1 MKPIKLTLSAF
12 GPFDGTQEID
22 FRQLGVHKLFL
33 ISGPTGSGKTTIL
46 DAISFALYGDTSG
59 AERKATHMRSDY
71 ADRLTPTEVIYE
83 FAIGDR
89 AYKVKRNL
97 EYVRHSARGNKETR
111 EKANAYLWE
120 ITGSGG
126 DDGVLVA
133 TGLTEVTD
141 MSQRLLGF
149 NSSQFRQVVV
159 LPQGKFREL
168 LTAGSQSREEIL
180 KTLFGTEYYRRVE
193 EELKKASEAIRH
205 DREQLQ
211 ERRDILLEQSGVE
224 SSEELQDRKADI
236 DAGLQ
241 LLSDL
246 IGDTQ
251 RRYKEAEQ
259 DLKEG
264 QENQRKI
271 QEHTEAKSAIDELAL
286 KQDEHETKRR
296 TLGRA
301 RKALGLK
308 DVEDHFRD
316 RAKEAEDANAVLVDA
331 RLELGEAQQ
340 ENTKVEERHERAAVR
355 EATVEKLGQR
365 IQHMNRMLV
374 NVRSVDSARK
384 DALNAGLRKLRLE
397 EQEAATDLELR
408 RQLEE
413 AMGEHSIASRHRDDA
428 KEHLLKTRDEMTA
441 AKTAYESV
449 QQQWIDGQ
457 AAILSAE
464 LRDGVPCPVCGST
477 DHPSKAH
484 TDTELPERSTVQEAL
499 ETLQR
504 LERSENEARD
514 ALDKME
520 KAVSAAETQVAV
532 LRNVVGD
539 PVGKVLD
546 WEDRLTQATSALDLA
561 VEAAYKQYADFDP
574 SDSNIAP
581 LEDLSGDAEQRRNRI
596 RAEIARA
603 NAALASTESALRERL
618 TDSEQGM
625 ETELEV
631 SRRIEKAT
639 LLRER
644 INERIA
650 TAREHLQ
657 KAGNRL
663 ATAKAG
669 EKNATDDLRKK
680 TRIADES
687 RSRFQERLLEVGFV
701 DNDDYHSA
709 VLADEEIQELE
720 ESITEYDNDC
730 VGARQR
736 LTNAEKAVK
745 GVEEPDLDS
754 LHRTAEI
761 CRKEYEQ
768 TVLDKER
775 HDSALQD
782 TTRSVQQVGDAE
794 NEMRHL
800 EERFR
805 VVGTISQV
813 ANGQLGVKL
822 TFHRFVL
829 GVLLDEVLAQASN
842 RLQLMTNNRFSLERA
857 REATNRQSAFGL
869 DLLLYDAYSGT
880 NRPVTQFSG
889 GESFLASLA
898 LALGLADVVQ
908 ASSGGVYLETI
919 FVDEGF
925 GSLDPEALDRVMETL
940 IDLQAGGRLVGIISH
955 VEELRSRIS
964 ARLEVTSDRS
974 GRSSARILSA

>member
-1 MKPIKLTLSAF
+1 MRPIKLTLSAF

-22 FRQLGVHKLFL
+22 FGQLGAHKLFL

-59 AERKATHMRSDY
+59 AERKATNMRSDY

-89 AYKVKRNL
+89 AYRVKRNL
-97 EYVRHSARGNKETR
+97 EYVRPSARGNKETK

-120 ITGSGG
+120 ITGSSG

-133 TGLTEVTD
+133 TGLTEVTEI
-141 MSQRLLGF
+141 SQRLLGF

-193 EELKKASEAIRH
+193 EELKKAAEAIRH

-224 SSEELQDRKADI
+224 SSEELQERKADI
-236 DAGLQ
+236 DAGIQ

-246 IGDTQ
+246 TGDTE
-251 RRYKEAEQ
+251 RRYKEAER
-259 DLKEG
+259 DLKDG
-264 QENQRKI
+264 QESQRKI
-271 QEHTEAKSAIDELAL
+271 HELAEAKAAVDELAL
-286 KQDEHETKRR
+286 KKDEHETKRKM
-296 TLGRA
+296 LERA

-308 DVEDHFRD
+308 DVEDHFVI
-316 RAKEAEDANAVLVDA
+316 RAKEVEDADAALVDA
-331 RLELGEAQQ
+331 CLELGEAQQ
-340 ENTKVEERHERAAVR
+340 ENMKAEDRHKRAALR
-355 EATVEKLGQR
+355 EGTVEKLGQR

-374 NVRSVDSARK
+374 NVRRIDSARK
-384 DALNAGLRKLRLE
+384 DALNAELQKLRLE
-397 EQEAATDLELR
+397 EQQAATDLELR

-413 AMGEHSIASRHRDDA
+413 ATGEHSIASRRRDDA
-428 KEHLLKTRDEMTA
+428 KEQLLQTRDEMTA

-449 QQQWIDGQ
+449 QQQRIDGQ

-504 LERSENEARD
+504 VERSENEALD

-520 KAVSAAETQVAV
+520 KAVSAAETRVAV

-539 PVGKVLD
+539 SVGKVLD
-546 WEDRLTQATSALDLA
+546 WEDRLTQATSALDSA
-561 VEAAYKQYADFDP
+561 IEAAHKQYADFNP

-581 LEDLSGDAEQRRNRI
+581 LEDLSGDAEQKRNRI

-603 NAALASTESALRERL
+603 NAALASTQSALRERL

-644 INERIA
+644 LNERIA

-657 KAGNRL
+657 KASNRL

-720 ESITEYDNDC
+720 ESTTEYDNDC
-730 VGARQR
+730 FGARQR
-736 LTNAEKAVK
+736 LTNAEKAAE
-745 GVEEPDLDS
+745 GVEEPDLDA
-754 LHRTAEI
+754 LHETAEI

-768 TVLDKER
+768 TVMDKER

-782 TTRSVQQVGDAE
+782 IARSVQQVGDAE